1 MLALILPRPS
11 RRELFLGWNS
21 SSGKRR
27 YEEDPP
33 HRCVEH
39 TNGRVREF
47 SASCDILVP
56 KAKTSRIFP
65 LLQRHLSL
73 VETIFYSTLNT
84 HCQFG
89 KGSSQNLHPALAKD
103 VVAPVRWLVPT
114 SRVNNLLACSGT
126 TVSPTR
132 CLFHIR

>member
-1 MLALILPRPS
+1 MAKRPAHVS
-11 RRELFLGWNS
+11 FDSSKTKSKRTFLGRNS

-56 KAKTSRIFP
+56 KAKTSRTF
-65 LLQRHLSL
+65 LLL
-73 VETIFYSTLNT
+73 
-84 HCQFG
+84 
-89 KGSSQNLHPALAKD
+89 
-103 VVAPVRWLVPT
+103 
-114 SRVNNLLACSGT
+114 
-126 TVSPTR
+126 
-132 CLFHIR
+132 